1 MNISEAINNRHS
13 VRKYTNQ
20 IIPNN
25 IIEELK
31 SEVEVCNHKS
41 NLNIQLITNE
51 PEAFSGFTAHYGHV
65 QKCYKLFCHGEQ
77 IRC

>member
-51 PEAFSGFTAHYGHV
+51 PEASVVLRHTTACSKML
-65 QKCYKLFCHGEQ
+65 QTILPW
-77 IRC
+77 

>member
-41 NLNIQLITNE
+41 NLNIQW
-51 PEAFSGFTAHYGHV
+51 FYGTLRHV